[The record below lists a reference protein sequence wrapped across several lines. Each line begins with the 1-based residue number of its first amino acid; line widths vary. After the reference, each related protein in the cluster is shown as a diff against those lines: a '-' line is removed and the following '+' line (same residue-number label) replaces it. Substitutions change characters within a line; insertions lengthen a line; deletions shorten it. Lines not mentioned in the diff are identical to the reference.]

1 MDILPSLANGFA
13 VALAPHNLMYCLLG
27 TVLGTAVGV
36 LPGLGTITGVAIL
49 IPATLGMDPTS
60 ALIML
65 AGIYYGAQYGGSTTA
80 ILLNLP
86 GESTSVM
93 TCLDGHQM
101 ARQGRAGAALGMAAI
116 SSFIAGT
123 VGVVGLMLVA
133 PTLAKV
139 ALTFGPPEYAALMIL
154 SLTTIGGLLGQ
165 SLVKGLITAV
175 FGLMIGTVGIDT
187 QSGVS
192 RFTFGM
198 PELLEG
204 IGFLPVI
211 VGMFGVAEVLE
222 NIERKL
228 RQDSIPGKLHG
239 LLPSA
244 AEWAAA
250 RMAIVRGTLIGFWL
264 GTLPGI
270 GATAASM
277 IAYVTERR
285 QSRTPERFGKGAIEG
300 VAAPEAANNASATG
314 AMVPLLTLGIPA
326 SGTAAVMLA
335 ALILND
341 VRPGPRLFETN
352 PDLVWGVIASM
363 YIGNVMLLILNL
375 PLIGI
380 WVRLIRIRYEILG
393 PATLFFAMIGVYAA
407 EAKLFDVYVMIAAG
421 VVGYVLRKLKFPE
434 GPMILGLVLGP
445 MLEEQVRRSLT
456 LSLGDPTI
464 FLTRPISGTIM
475 VIAVLCLLLPLFN
488 RLRRRGGGGPTAD
501 PGRTAS

>member
-1 MDILPSLANGFA
+1 MDVLQSLVYGFS
-13 VALAPHNLMYCLLG
+13 VALTPQNLFYCLLG
-27 TVLGTAVGV
+27 TILGTAVGV

-49 IPATLGMDPTS
+49 IPATLGMPPTT

-80 ILLNLP
+80 ILMNLP
-86 GESTSVM
+86 GESTAVM
-93 TCLDGHQM
+93 TCLDGYQL
-101 ARQGRAGAALGMAAI
+101 ARQGRAGQALGMAAI
-116 SSFIAGT
+116 ASFIAGT
-123 VGVVGLMLVA
+123 LSVVALMFIA

-154 SLTTIGGLLGQ
+154 SLTTIGGLLGE
-165 SLVKGLITAV
+165 SLIKGLITAV
-175 FGLMIGTVGIDT
+175 LGLMIDTVGIDT

-198 PELLEG
+198 PELLGG

-211 VGMFGVAEVLE
+211 IGLFGVAEVLE
-222 NIERKL
+222 NIEHAL
-228 RQDSIPGKLHG
+228 RREALAGRIHR
-239 LLPSA
+239 LLPGA
-244 AEWAAA
+244 AEWMAA
-250 RMAIVRGTLIGFWL
+250 RMSIVRGTVIGFLL
-264 GTLPGI
+264 GTLPGV
-270 GATAASM
+270 GATAATM
-277 IAYVTERR
+277 LAYITERR

-326 SGTAAVMLA
+326 SGTAAVLLG
-335 ALILND
+335 ALVLND

-380 WVRLIRIRYEILG
+380 WVRLVRVRYEILG
-393 PATLFFAMIGVYAA
+393 PLTLFFAFVGVYATD
-407 EAKLFDVYVMIAAG
+407 LNPFDVYIMIVSG
-421 VVGYVLRKLKFPE
+421 MMGYLLRKLRFPE
-434 GPMILGLVLGP
+434 GPLILGLVLGP
-445 MLEEQVRRSLT
+445 LLEEQLRRSLT

-464 FLTRPISGTIM
+464 FVTRPISGTIM
-475 VIAVLCLLLPLFN
+475 AIALLCLLMPPIRFGWRAVRGRSASAPL
-488 RLRRRGGGGPTAD
+488 
-501 PGRTAS
+501 

>member
-1 MDILPSLANGFA
+1 MDILQSLAYGFS
-13 VALAPHNLMYCLLG
+13 VALTPQNLFYCFLG
-27 TVLGTAVGV
+27 SVLGTAVGV

-49 IPATLGMDPTS
+49 IPATLGMNPTS

-80 ILLNLP
+80 ILMNLP
-86 GESTSVM
+86 GESTAVM
-93 TCLDGHQM
+93 TCLDGHQL
-101 ARQGRAGAALGMAAI
+101 ARQGRAGQALGMAAI
-116 SSFIAGT
+116 ASFIAGT
-123 VGVVGLMLVA
+123 VGVVGLMLIA

-154 SLTTIGGLLGQ
+154 SLTTIGGLLGE
-165 SLVKGLITAV
+165 SVIKGLMSAV
-175 FGLMIGTVGIDT
+175 LGLMIGTVGIDT

-198 PELLEG
+198 PELLGG

-211 VGMFGVAEVLE
+211 IGLFGVAEVLE
-222 NIERKL
+222 NIEQGL
-228 RQDSIPGKLHG
+228 RREALGGKLHR
-239 LLPSA
+239 LLPGA
-244 AEWAAA
+244 AEWVAS
-250 RMAIVRGTLIGFWL
+250 RMAILRGTLIGFFL
-264 GTLPGI
+264 GTLPGV
-270 GATAASM
+270 GATAATM
-277 IAYVTERR
+277 IAYMAERR

-326 SGTAAVMLA
+326 SGTAAVLLG

-380 WVRLIRIRYEILG
+380 WVRLVRVRYEILG
-393 PATLFFAMIGVYAA
+393 PVTLFFAFIGVYATD
-407 EAKLFDVYVMIAAG
+407 LNPFDVYIMIVSG
-421 VVGYVLRKLKFPE
+421 IVGYLLRKMRFPE
-434 GPMILGLVLGP
+434 GPLILGLVLGP
-445 MLEEQVRRSLT
+445 LLEEQMRRSLT

-464 FLTRPISGTIM
+464 FITRPISGTI
-475 VIAVLCLLLPLFN
+475 IAVAVILLLLPAFTAH
-488 RLRRRGGGGPTAD
+488 RARRAAARGANGT
-501 PGRTAS
+501 

>member
-1 MDILPSLANGFA
+1 
-13 VALAPHNLMYCLLG
+13 
-27 TVLGTAVGV
+27 
-36 LPGLGTITGVAIL
+36 
-49 IPATLGMDPTS
+49 
-60 ALIML
+60 
-65 AGIYYGAQYGGSTTA
+65 
-80 ILLNLP
+80 
-86 GESTSVM
+86 
-93 TCLDGHQM
+93 
-101 ARQGRAGAALGMAAI
+101 
-116 SSFIAGT
+116 
-123 VGVVGLMLVA
+123 MLVA

-154 SLTTIGGLLGQ
+154 SLTTIGGLLGE
-165 SLVKGLITAV
+165 SLIKGLITAV
-175 FGLMIGTVGIDT
+175 LGLMIGTVGIDT

-211 VGMFGVAEVLE
+211 VGHVRRRRGAREY
-222 NIERKL
+222 RTQAAARRRCAASSK
-228 RQDSIPGKLHG
+228 R

-250 RMAIVRGTLIGFWL
+250 RMSIVRGTLIGFWL

-270 GATAASM
+270 GATAATM

-393 PATLFFAMIGVYAA
+393 PATLFFAFIGVYAA
-407 EAKLFDVYVMIAAG
+407 ETKLFDVYVMIAAG
-421 VVGYVLRKLKFPE
+421 VVGYLLRKLKFPGRPDDPRPGARPAAGGAGAAE
-434 GPMILGLVLGP
+434 PDTVARRPDDFPDAADLGP
-445 MLEEQVRRSLT
+445 DHGDRRALPPAAAGQPPPAAARRRRSHGGSGPNRVVRDSTSSRT
-456 LSLGDPTI
+456 LRVWRWDCG
-464 FLTRPISGTIM
+464 
-475 VIAVLCLLLPLFN
+475 
-488 RLRRRGGGGPTAD
+488 
-501 PGRTAS
+501 

>member
-1 MDILPSLANGFA
+1 MEILQSLVYGFS
-13 VALAPHNLMYCLLG
+13 VALTPQNLFYCFLG

-49 IPATLGMDPTS
+49 IPATLGMNPTS

-93 TCLDGHQM
+93 TCVDGHQM
-101 ARQGRAGAALGMAAI
+101 ARQGRAGQALGMAAI
-116 SSFIAGT
+116 ASFIAGT
-123 VGVVGLMLVA
+123 VGVVALMVIA

-154 SLTTIGGLLGQ
+154 SLTTIGALLGE
-165 SLVKGLITAV
+165 SAIKGMITGV
-175 FGLMIGTVGIDT
+175 LGLMIGTVGIDT

-192 RFTFGM
+192 RFTFGI
-198 PELLEG
+198 PNLLEG
-204 IGFLPVI
+204 ISFLSVI

-222 NIERKL
+222 NIENRL
-228 RQDSIPGKLHG
+228 RTEPVRGKLKR
-239 LLPSA
+239 LLPDA
-244 AEWAAA
+244 ADWIAA
-250 RMAIVRGTLIGFWL
+250 RMSIVRGTVVGFFL

-270 GATAASM
+270 GATAATM

-285 QSRTPERFGKGAIEG
+285 ASRHPERFGSGAIEG

-363 YIGNVMLLILNL
+363 YIGNAMLLVLNL

-393 PATLFFAMIGVYAA
+393 PATLFFAFIGVYAA
-407 EAKLFDVYVMIAAG
+407 ETNIFEVYVMIVAG
-421 VVGYVLRKLKFPE
+421 VIGYLLRKLRFPE
-434 GPMILGLVLGP
+434 GPLILGLVLGP
-445 MLEEQVRRSLT
+445 LLEEQLRRSLT

-464 FLTRPISGTIM
+464 LISRPISGVI
-475 VIAVLCLLLPLFN
+475 IAVAALCLVWPLF
-488 RLRRRGGGGPTAD
+488 RRGLRAARRKG
-501 PGRTAS
+501 ASVAS

>member
-1 MDILPSLANGFA
+1 
-13 VALAPHNLMYCLLG
+13 
-27 TVLGTAVGV
+27 
-36 LPGLGTITGVAIL
+36 
-49 IPATLGMDPTS
+49 
-60 ALIML
+60 
-65 AGIYYGAQYGGSTTA
+65 
-80 ILLNLP
+80 
-86 GESTSVM
+86 
-93 TCLDGHQM
+93 
-101 ARQGRAGAALGMAAI
+101 
-116 SSFIAGT
+116 
-123 VGVVGLMLVA
+123 VVGLMLVA
-133 PTLAKV
+133 PTLARV
-139 ALTFGPPEYAALMIL
+139 ALSFGPPEYAALMIL

-165 SLVKGLITAV
+165 SLVKGLIAALL
-175 FGLMIGTVGIDT
+175 GLMIGTVGIDT

-222 NIERKL
+222 NIERRL
-228 RQDSIPGKLHG
+228 RQDAVPDKIHGILPGAK
-239 LLPSA
+239 
-244 AEWAAA
+244 EWAAA
-250 RMAIVRGTLIGFWL
+250 RMSIVRGTLIGFWL

-277 IAYVTERR
+277 IAYVTERK
-285 QSRTPERFGKGAIEG
+285 QSKTPERFGKGAIEG

-393 PATLFFAMIGVYAA
+393 PVTLFFAFIGVYAA
-407 EAKLFDVYVMIAAG
+407 ETKIFDVYIMVAAG
-421 VVGYVLRKLKFPE
+421 VVGYLLRKLKFPE

-445 MLEEQVRRSLT
+445 LLEEQLRRSLT
-456 LSLGDPTI
+456 LSLGDPSI
-464 FLTRPISGTIM
+464 LVTRPISGSIM
-475 VIAVLCLLLPLFN
+475 VLAVVFLCWPLIS
-488 RLRRRGGGGPTAD
+488 RLWRQARP
-501 PGRTAS
+501 S

>member
-1 MDILPSLANGFA
+1 MDIVQSLAHGFA
-13 VALAPHNLMYCLLG
+13 VALTPANLLYCLIG

-101 ARQGRAGAALGMAAI
+101 ARQGRAGQALGMAAI
-116 SSFIAGT
+116 ASFIAGT
-123 VGVVGLMLVA
+123 ASVVGLMLVA
-133 PTLAKV
+133 PTLARV
-139 ALTFGPPEYAALMIL
+139 ALSFGPPEYTALMIL

-165 SLVKGLITAV
+165 SVIKGLIAAV
-175 FGLMIGTVGIDT
+175 LGLMIGTVGIDT
-187 QSGVS
+187 QSGVP

-204 IGFLPVI
+204 IDFLPVI

-222 NIERKL
+222 NIEQKVKQTAL
-228 RQDSIPGKLHG
+228 TGKIQR
-239 LLPSA
+239 LLPDA
-244 AEWAAA
+244 KDWVAA
-250 RMAIVRGTLIGFWL
+250 RMSVVRGTLIGFWL

-270 GATAASM
+270 GATAAAM
-277 IAYVTERR
+277 IAYVTERK

-393 PATLFFAMIGVYAA
+393 PITLFFAFMGVYAA
-407 EAKLFDVYVMIAAG
+407 DTKLFDVYVMIGSGVAG
-421 VVGYVLRKLKFPE
+421 YMLRKLKFPE

-445 MLEEQVRRSLT
+445 LLEERLRQSLT

-464 FLTRPISGTIM
+464 LITRPISGAIIALA
-475 VIAVLCLLLPLFN
+475 VIFLVWPLVTQAW
-488 RLRRRGGGGPTAD
+488 RALHRA
-501 PGRTAS
+501 